1 MTFIIKNV
9 RFLGFGVALAF
20 LSSFGQ
26 TYFIGVYKE
35 AITTEFLLSN
45 SDFGLY
51 YLLITLV
58 SAIGLNQLG
67 HIIDR
72 VRLIPYVAALVMAMA
87 VACLLVGTAGNLLL
101 LVAALMLVR
110 LLGQGL
116 LTHASMT
123 SMSRYYSKNRGLS
136 VAIAGLGF
144 PLGQAVLPMV
154 AVMLMGGF
162 AWRSGWLIFAGGLVL
177 VALPL
182 VLWLLKGHGVRH
194 ANWSLAQT
202 VEQQHPQQRPHL
214 QLRRRDVLLD
224 WRFYL
229 MLPALIVGPFWITAI
244 FFFSAEIAEFKQVAL
259 IDFTAFYGFYAL
271 GSVAA
276 PFMGGLLVDR
286 YGGRH
291 LMPLYP
297 PLFAGALLVAVPD
310 YGVMGIA
317 LFMVLLGLGAGITL
331 PINNAVWAELY
342 GTQFLGEIKSLST
355 SVVVVSTALSPFII
369 GLALEGGYGL
379 TAVLAVG
386 AVTCFAAMLLVFPV
400 ALQGVRSPFSRK

>member
-1 MTFIIKNV
+1 MTFIVKNV
-9 RFLGFGVALAF
+9 RFLGFGIALAF

-26 TYFIGVYKE
+26 TYFIGVYRE
-35 AITTEFLLSN
+35 AITSEFALSN

-58 SAIGLNQLG
+58 SAIGLNRLG

-72 VRLIPYVAALVMAMA
+72 ARLAPYVAALIMAMA
-87 VACLLVGTAGNLLL
+87 AACLLVGVAGNLLL

-116 LTHASMT
+116 LTHAAMT
-123 SMSRYYSKNRGLS
+123 SMSRYYDKNRGLS

-144 PLGQAVLPMV
+144 PIGQAVLPLV
-154 AVMLMGGF
+154 AVMLMGSF
-162 AWRSGWLIFAGGLVL
+162 AWRSGWLMFAGGLVF

-182 VLWLLKGHGVRH
+182 VLLLLRGQDARH
-194 ANWSLAQT
+194 ANWQQAQLLDNQNS
-202 VEQQHPQQRPHL
+202 EQSPHQ
-214 QLRRRDVLLD
+214 QLRRRDVLVD

-229 MLPALIVGPFWITAI
+229 MLPTLIVGPFWITAI
-244 FFFSAEIAEFKQVAL
+244 FFFSAEIAQFKQVAF

-291 LMPLYP
+291 LMPIYP
-297 PLFAGALLVAVPD
+297 PLFAAALLMIMPD
-310 YGVMGIA
+310 YGAAGIA
-317 LFMVLLGLGAGITL
+317 LFMGLLGLGAGITL
-331 PINNAVWAELY
+331 PINNAIWAELY

-355 SVVVVSTALSPFII
+355 SIVVVSTALSPFII
-369 GLALEGGYGL
+369 GLVLEAGYGL

-386 AVTCFAAMLLVFPV
+386 AVTCFVALLLVLPV
-400 ALQGVRSPFSRK
+400 ALQGAKP

>member
-1 MTFIIKNV
+1 MAFIIQNA
-9 RFLGFGVALAF
+9 RFLGFGIALAF

-26 TYFIGVYKE
+26 TYFIGVYRE
-35 AITTEFLLSN
+35 SITSEFALSN

-72 VRLIPYVAALVMAMA
+72 VRLAPYVAVLIMAMA
-87 VACLLVGTAGNLLL
+87 VACLLVGLASNLLL

-144 PLGQAVLPMV
+144 PLGQAVLPLV
-154 AVMLMGGF
+154 AVMLMGSF
-162 AWRSGWLIFAGGLVL
+162 AWRSGWLMFAGALVL

-182 VLWLLKGHGVRH
+182 VLLLLKGQDARH
-194 ANWSLAQT
+194 VNWQQAQLSDR
-202 VEQQHPQQRPHL
+202 QNPQQSQHR
-214 QLRRRDVLLD
+214 QLRRRDVLVD

-244 FFFSAEIAEFKQVAL
+244 FFFSSEIAQFKQVAF

-291 LMPLYP
+291 LMPIYP
-297 PLFAGALLVAVPD
+297 PLFAGALLMIMPD
-310 YGVMGIA
+310 YGAAGIA
-317 LFMVLLGLGAGITL
+317 LFMGLLGLGAGITL
-331 PINNAVWAELY
+331 PINNAIWAELY

-355 SVVVVSTALSPFII
+355 SIVVVSTALSPFII
-369 GLALEGGYGL
+369 GLALEAGYGL
-379 TAVLAVG
+379 TAVMAVG
-386 AVTCFAAMLLVFPV
+386 AATCFAAMLLVLPV
-400 ALQGVRSPFSRK
+400 AFQGVSSPFSRK

>member
-1 MTFIIKNV
+1 MAFIIQNA
-9 RFLGFGVALAF
+9 RFLGFGIALAF

-26 TYFIGVYKE
+26 TYFIGVYRE
-35 AITTEFLLSN
+35 SITSEFALSN

-72 VRLIPYVAALVMAMA
+72 VRLAPYVAVLIMAMA
-87 VACLLVGTAGNLLL
+87 VACLLVGLASNLLL

-144 PLGQAVLPMV
+144 PLGQAVLPLV
-154 AVMLMGGF
+154 AVMLMGSF
-162 AWRSGWLIFAGGLVL
+162 AWRSGWLMFAGALVL

-182 VLWLLKGHGVRH
+182 VLLLLKGQDARH
-194 ANWSLAQT
+194 VNWQQAQLSDR
-202 VEQQHPQQRPHL
+202 QNPQQSQHR
-214 QLRRRDVLLD
+214 QLRRRDVLVD

-244 FFFSAEIAEFKQVAL
+244 FFFSSEIAQFKQVAF

-291 LMPLYP
+291 LMPIYP
-297 PLFAGALLVAVPD
+297 PLFAGALLMIMPD
-310 YGVMGIA
+310 YDAAGIA
-317 LFMVLLGLGAGITL
+317 LFMGLLGLGAGITL
-331 PINNAVWAELY
+331 PINNAIWAELY

-355 SVVVVSTALSPFII
+355 SIVVVSTALSPFII
-369 GLALEGGYGL
+369 GLALEAGYGL
-379 TAVLAVG
+379 TAVMAVG
-386 AVTCFAAMLLVFPV
+386 AATCFAAMLLVLPV
-400 ALQGVRSPFSRK
+400 AFQGVSSPFSRK